1 MKILS
6 QNSKLTLLV
15 HKLHIS
21 FISKLIMTLIFHQ
34 SKFTVTHLNK
44 LKFLVYTHLT
54 VRHEFKLV
62 DGILKLIYIFR

>member
-1 MKILS
+1 
-6 QNSKLTLLV
+6 
-15 HKLHIS
+15 
-21 FISKLIMTLIFHQ
+21 MTLIFYQ
-34 SKFTVTHLNK
+34 SKFTETHLNK